1 MGHSMSQLTLIQILF
16 VQDLRSLPE
25 QIATASGT
33 LYEATDK
40 ANVALSTPTKKESQ
54 SLPGY
59 GNTWAAPVMVTV
71 S

>member
-1 MGHSMSQLTLIQILF
+1 M
-16 VQDLRSLPE
+16 QDLRSLPE